1 MADHFSMLHKDKS
14 DDGGDHCLDVQGAWK
29 WEKTGGSQGEAL
41 IWNSE
46 YCTTLEQD
54 GLISKEEVL
63 SYKVSV
69 ALVSI
74 NHKKRREQ
82 IGW

>member
-1 MADHFSMLHKDKS
+1 MR
-14 DDGGDHCLDVQGAWK
+14 
-29 WEKTGGSQGEAL
+29 QGEAL

-63 SYKVSV
+63 SYRVSV

-74 NHKKRREQ
+74 NHEKRADSLVNRGLWDRVFVGRGHVVASEF
-82 IGW
+82 

>member
-1 MADHFSMLHKDKS
+1 MR
-14 DDGGDHCLDVQGAWK
+14 
-29 WEKTGGSQGEAL
+29 QGEAL

>member
-1 MADHFSMLHKDKS
+1 MR
-14 DDGGDHCLDVQGAWK
+14 
-29 WEKTGGSQGEAL
+29 QGEAL

-69 ALVSI
+69 ALARFYKSYGE
-74 NHKKRREQ
+74 KRVDGLVNRGFWDRVLVGRGHGVASEF
-82 IGW
+82 